1 MKNFFSFTII
11 LYFCKCVL
19 TNLREIMTM
28 KQYIFVLVLGL
39 IAPVMLNAQINRVI
53 SLEYNEN
60 DFDIVEI
67 ENRVAL

>member
-1 MKNFFSFTII
+1 
-11 LYFCKCVL
+11 
-19 TNLREIMTM
+19 M

>member
-1 MKNFFSFTII
+1 
-11 LYFCKCVL
+11 
-19 TNLREIMTM
+19 MTM

-67 ENRVAL
+67 ENRVALWSEKRELNAFWLF